1 MDSNLHY
8 PMIEAL
14 ENWHLFENSALDLIL
29 FIGIIVLGL
38 ALKRFFS
45 NSFSK
50 IVFRF
55 IPEESISIQDC
66 VQLLRK
72 PFELLIF
79 WIFLSVGVAHL
90 KVPAQWNFIPIK
102 DFGILFL
109 IKKAFE
115 IALIYTITWVIIRLM
130 KVVILVAQEKW
141 QGVAQKSKQQFI
153 PFLNDLSMVFIITA
167 SGFVILGRVF
177 QVDVVALIAGLGLG
191 GLALAL
197 AARETLEN
205 LFASFTI
212 FLDLPFVVGDSI
224 QVGGISGD
232 IEKIGFRSTRLR
244 GVDGNLI
251 MIPNRLL
258 TSQSLENMSE
268 RDFRRAKF
276 NLTCD
281 LKTKPSQIEKAISD
295 IETLIL
301 QETLCKKKAPK
312 IVFEGF
318 GTYSLDISVTFFVS
332 SKDYTKFQLV
342 KQEINLGIL
351 KILEKQGIEL
361 ASSVK

>member
-1 MDSNLHY
+1 MMD
-8 PMIEAL
+8 AL
-14 ENWHLFENSALDLIL
+14 ENWYLLENSAFDLIL
-29 FIGIIVLGL
+29 FLGIILLGI

-79 WIFLSVGVAHL
+79 WIFLYLAAQNL
-90 KVPAQWNFIPIK
+90 KVPSQWNFTPIQ

-109 IKKAFE
+109 VKKAFE
-115 IALIYTITWVIIRLM
+115 IAIIYTVTWVIVRLM

-141 QGVAQKSKQQFI
+141 QGVEQKSKQ
-153 PFLNDLSMVFIITA
+153 SMVFIITA
-167 SGFVILGRVF
+167 SGFVMLGRVF
-177 QVDVVALIAGLGLG
+177 QVDVVALITGLGLG

-244 GVDGNLI
+244 GADGNLI

-258 TSQSLENMSE
+258 TSQSLENMIE

-281 LKTKPSQIEKAISD
+281 LKTKPSQIEKAIAD
-295 IETLIL
+295 IEALIL
-301 QETLCKKKAPK
+301 QDALCKKKAPK

-318 GTYSLDISVTFFVS
+318 GTYSLDISVTLFVS
-332 SKDYTKFQLV
+332 SKDFTKFQLV

-351 KILEKQGIEL
+351 KILEKEGIEL

>member
-1 MDSNLHY
+1 
-8 PMIEAL
+8 MIDAL
-14 ENWHLFENSALDLIL
+14 ENWYLLENSAFDLIL
-29 FIGIIVLGL
+29 FLGTILLGI

-55 IPEESISIQDC
+55 IKEKSISIHDC
-66 VQLLRK
+66 FQLLRK

-79 WIFLSVGVAHL
+79 WFFLYLAAQNL
-90 KVPAQWNFIPIK
+90 KVPAQWNFTPIQ

-109 IKKAFE
+109 VKKGFE
-115 IALIYTITWVIIRLM
+115 MAVIYTVTWVVVRLM
-130 KVVILVAQEKW
+130 KVAILVAQEKW
-141 QGVAQKSKQQFI
+141 QGVEQKSKQQFI

-167 SGFVILGRVF
+167 SGFVMLGRIF
-177 QVDVVALIAGLGLG
+177 QVDVVALITGLGLG

-244 GVDGNLI
+244 GLDGNLI

-268 RDFRRAKF
+268 RDYRRAKF

-281 LKTKPSQIEKAISD
+281 LKTKPSQIEGAIAA
-295 IETLIL
+295 IEALIL
-301 QETLCKKKAPK
+301 QDALCKKKAP
-312 IVFEGF
+312 IIIFEGF
-318 GTYSLDISVTFFVS
+318 GTYSLDISITLFVS
-332 SKDYTKFQLV
+332 SKDYSKFQLV
-342 KQEINLGIL
+342 KQGINLGIL
-351 KILEKQGIEL
+351 KILEKEGIEL

>member
-1 MDSNLHY
+1 
-8 PMIEAL
+8 
-14 ENWHLFENSALDLIL
+14 
-29 FIGIIVLGL
+29 
-38 ALKRFFS
+38 
-45 NSFSK
+45 
-50 IVFRF
+50 
-55 IPEESISIQDC
+55 
-66 VQLLRK
+66 
-72 PFELLIF
+72 
-79 WIFLSVGVAHL
+79 
-90 KVPAQWNFIPIK
+90 
-102 DFGILFL
+102 
-109 IKKAFE
+109 
-115 IALIYTITWVIIRLM
+115 M

-141 QGVAQKSKQQFI
+141 QGVEQKSKQQFI

-167 SGFVILGRVF
+167 SGFVMLGRVF
-177 QVDVVALIAGLGLG
+177 QVDVVALITGLGLG

-244 GVDGNLI
+244 GADGNLI

-301 QETLCKKKAPK
+301 QDALCKKKAPK

-318 GTYSLDISVTFFVS
+318 GTYSLDISVTLFVS
-332 SKDYTKFQLV
+332 SKDFTKFQMV

-351 KILEKQGIEL
+351 KILEKEGIEL